1 MAAFEQLLD
10 WYESWHLAIIADS
23 GPFAPEQK
31 RTLRPLALP
40 FLEQL
45 QIHLR
50 DLLQYFLHLSERAQ
64 TFLHLL
70 PQLAGD
76 GDLAPLPIAETH
88 GENPN
93 RPVPLAFSQNRQPGL
108 LQRTMRLSRE
118 PGNMVERSGICS
130 RSCWREALSW
140 VTLSFISS

>member
-1 MAAFEQLLD
+1 MKDKE
-10 WYESWHLAIIADS
+10 H
-23 GPFAPEQK
+23 K
-31 RTLRPLALP
+31 KKTLRPLALP

-76 GDLAPLPIAETH
+76 GDLA
-88 GENPN
+88 
-93 RPVPLAFSQNRQPGL
+93 PVPLAFSQNRQPGL

-140 VTLSFISS
+140 VTLSF